1 MEKIWFKSY
10 HPSIKHEVDVDA
22 LGTIVDVFNHAAEK
36 FADRPAYT
44 SVKTTISYRQ
54 TKEYVD
60 QFTSFLQNELH
71 LKKGDRMAVMMAN
84 LLQYPVV
91 VFGALQAGVIVV
103 NTNPLYTS
111 EEMKHQLLDS
121 GANTVVIMENFA
133 STFEKIKDEVRV
145 KNVIIVRV
153 GDLLHGLWGV
163 GLNFVLKYVARQI
176 PQYDLPGHILF
187 KDLIKKGRKELKKPV
202 KLSNQ
207 DIALLQYT
215 GGTTG
220 VAKGAMLTHRN
231 VCANLVQAAEW
242 VSPKLGSNEC
252 MVTPLPLYHIF
263 SFTVNLMIMC
273 YLGGHSVMIINPR
286 DTKKFISQL
295 RRKDL
300 KITAITCV
308 NTLFNSLVHHPDF
321 KKVDFSGW
329 KLSLGGGA
337 AVQRNVADQWQEIT
351 GTPIVEAYGL
361 TETSPGVC
369 VNPVTITHYTGS
381 VGLPLPSTDIS
392 IRNEQGNELPIGES
406 GILWVKGP
414 QVMKGYWDAPEET
427 KKTIQDGWLDTGDIA
442 KIDENGYVKIVDRK
456 KDLIIVSG
464 FNVYPNEIED
474 VLTRDPRILSAAV
487 IGVPD
492 EKSGEVVKAFIVAK
506 DKSLTKKDVVKYAR
520 KYLTG
525 YKIPKHVEFR
535 DHLPETAVGKI
546 LRRQLSVEDQENHK
560 EEYEKII
567 QDRG

>member
-1 MEKIWFKSY
+1 M
-10 HPSIKHEVDVDA
+10 
-22 LGTIVDVFNHAAEK
+22 
-36 FADRPAYT
+36 
-44 SVKTTISYRQ
+44 
-54 TKEYVD
+54 
-60 QFTSFLQNELH
+60 
-71 LKKGDRMAVMMAN
+71 
-84 LLQYPVV
+84 
-91 VFGALQAGVIVV
+91 
-103 NTNPLYTS
+103 
-111 EEMKHQLLDS
+111 
-121 GANTVVIMENFA
+121 
-133 STFEKIKDEVRV
+133 
-145 KNVIIVRV
+145 
-153 GDLLHGLWGV
+153 
-163 GLNFVLKYVARQI
+163 
-176 PQYDLPGHILF
+176 
-187 KDLIKKGRKELKKPV
+187 
-202 KLSNQ
+202 
-207 DIALLQYT
+207 
-215 GGTTG
+215 
-220 VAKGAMLTHRN
+220 
-231 VCANLVQAAEW
+231 
-242 VSPKLGSNEC
+242 
-252 MVTPLPLYHIF
+252 
-263 SFTVNLMIMC
+263 
-273 YLGGHSVMIINPR
+273 
-286 DTKKFISQL
+286 
-295 RRKDL
+295 
-300 KITAITCV
+300 